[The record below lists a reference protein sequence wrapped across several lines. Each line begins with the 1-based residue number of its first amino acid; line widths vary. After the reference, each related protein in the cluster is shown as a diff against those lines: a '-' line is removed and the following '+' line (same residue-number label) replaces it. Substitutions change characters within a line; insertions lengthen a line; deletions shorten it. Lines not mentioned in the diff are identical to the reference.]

1 MAGLSGI
8 NRGGACFAEHGSM
21 NDTASPVASSRN
33 RRLLAI
39 AAWLLGAV
47 GAYFLLTRH
56 FDHVLQ
62 AVPFLLLL
70 ACPLMHV
77 FGHRRHGGH
86 QDHHDARDKARDKP

>member
-1 MAGLSGI
+1 
-8 NRGGACFAEHGSM
+8 M

-86 QDHHDARDKARDKP
+86 QHHHDARDKASDKP

>member
-1 MAGLSGI
+1 
-8 NRGGACFAEHGSM
+8 M
-21 NDTASPVASSRN
+21 NDTATPAASSRN
-33 RRLLAI
+33 RRWLAI
-39 AAWLLGAV
+39 AAWLLGAI

-86 QDHHDARDKARDKP
+86 QDHYDARDKARDKP